1 MIEVKDVCKRFL
13 IGNEDVDALSHVS
26 FDVKQGEC
34 VVLKGASGSGKS
46 TLLSLIAGLAQPS
59 FGEVRVLEKEISKL
73 PEHLS
78 ALFRRSHI
86 GFIFQRYHL
95 IPSLN
100 VEENII
106 APLIPDNLPL
116 SELSKRAKEV
126 MLPLGLSDKAKR
138 SIKQLSGGEQQRVA
152 IARALINRPAL
163 ILADEPTANLD
174 EALSKELITHLEA
187 LKQSGVTLL
196 IATHDPLFFD
206 LAFVDRILELKNG
219 RLLP

>member
-59 FGEVRVLEKEISKL
+59 FGEARVLEKEISKL